1 MCHPCGRERP
11 RGRRRRWSHSLE
23 PQNTAKANTEERCTA
38 NSCAGTMMNARAL
51 GATAAAALGCLGVA
65 YAATA
70 GVEEGN
76 ETSHGCRLIDGN

>member
-1 MCHPCGRERP
+1 
-11 RGRRRRWSHSLE
+11 
-23 PQNTAKANTEERCTA
+23 
-38 NSCAGTMMNARAL
+38 MNARAL

-70 GVEEGN
+70 GVVEGN

>member
-1 MCHPCGRERP
+1 
-11 RGRRRRWSHSLE
+11 
-23 PQNTAKANTEERCTA
+23 
-38 NSCAGTMMNARAL
+38 MMNARAL